1 MPEEY
6 LNKEKKTLYLVEKG
20 NGLIMRRDGPSV
32 LIERKNK
39 APVRIPVNYVDK
51 VIILGN
57 VELDSF
63 SLTLFSSHRIPVL
76 IINRDREFSLILPPN
91 KDLSDLSREQKRLL
105 SSSVLIDKY
114 RSTILRRRFEE
125 ERKVIRILFDKISIN
140 PQDRYHTIINK
151 IKPSEFLWNK
161 VKAIIANL
169 IQINIIERIMSA
181 RLNPHLGVINKA
193 CNYGL
198 VYDIYH
204 IFEPEADLQTAKFF
218 CLSKLKN
225 DFANNPHISHEI
237 LEIMINNFEKRQAE
251 ISNSIDMVISEILEI
266 MRIVPP

>member
-6 LNKEKKTLYLVEKG
+6 LNKDKRTLYLVDKG
-20 NGLIMRRDGPSV
+20 NGLLMRRDGPSV
-32 LIERKNK
+32 LIERRNK

-57 VELDSF
+57 IELDSF
-63 SLTLFSSHRIPVL
+63 SLTLFSSQRIPVL

-91 KDLSDLSREQKRLL
+91 KDFPDHSREQKRLL
-105 SSSVLIDKY
+105 SSSALIDKY
-114 RSTILRRRFEE
+114 RSMLLRKRFEE

-140 PQDRYHTIINK
+140 LQDRYPTIINK

-161 VKAIIANL
+161 VKDITSSL
-169 IQINIIERIMSA
+169 IQINIIERIISA
-181 RLNPHLGVINKA
+181 KLNPHLGIINKA

-218 CLSKLKN
+218 CLAKLKN
-225 DFANNPHISHEI
+225 DFADNPQISHDI
-237 LEIMINNFEKRQAE
+237 LEIIINNFEKRQAE
-251 ISNSIDMVISEILEI
+251 ISNSVDMVINEILEI
-266 MRIVPP
+266 MRIIPP